1 MKNKY
6 LIIISFLSALLLISG
21 NSFTQEDSNISPY
34 LQLQYYKNT
43 DDKSSLK
50 ATLTYSAN
58 RMEIPLPGMKIS
70 LYAGSEKKNLL
81 GIVDTDGNGVA
92 EILLSED
99 VKLSGREDGF
109 WTFSAEFNGNDTI
122 EASSAEI
129 SIKDFILQMTLSEVD
144 SIKTIT
150 LKGITLSDGKEV
162 PAAGELVVI
171 YVPRMFSLLPIGEAS
186 LDDQGS
192 ASIEFPPDLPGGKEG
207 EITIISK
214 IEEHPDFGNIEKR
227 EIINWGI
234 PTEYSVP
241 DTHRALWTKTPPT
254 WMIIT
259 LSVLLTGVW
268 GHYMFAIISLIL
280 IKKDAKRKKAKEEYK
295 V

>member
-1 MKNKY
+1 
-6 LIIISFLSALLLISG
+6 
-21 NSFTQEDSNISPY
+21 
-34 LQLQYYKNT
+34 
-43 DDKSSLK
+43 
-50 ATLTYSAN
+50 
-58 RMEIPLPGMKIS
+58 
-70 LYAGSEKKNLL
+70 
-81 GIVDTDGNGVA
+81 
-92 EILLSED
+92 
-99 VKLSGREDGF
+99 
-109 WTFSAEFNGNDTI
+109 
-122 EASSAEI
+122 
-129 SIKDFILQMTLSEVD
+129 MTLSEVD

-150 LKGITLSDGKEV
+150 LKGITLSGGKEV
-162 PAAGELVVI
+162 PAAGELVMI

-192 ASIEFPPDLPGGKEG
+192 ASIEFPPDLPGGKKG
-207 EITIISK
+207 EVTIISK

-259 LSVLLTGVW
+259 LSILLTGVW
-268 GHYMFAIISLIL
+268 GHYIFAIVSLIL

-295 V
+295 E